1 MLSGV
6 PSILAFL
13 RDTKS
18 FRRLFS
24 ITKYVMYLTSQINE
38 SLPDD
43 MVCTLLMLMAPDG

>member
-13 RDTKS
+13 RDTIS